1 MGMKIKSLTEEF
13 VDIFTLRAVSTVT
26 EEAVAVVVDTE
37 DLTIL
42 IAVPVTGAGV
52 AAIRIADRGLG
63 QDAVILISGSED
75 LISLQ
80 TCSGGEGPGHG
91 AEDGVGGFPVQAQE
105 VIRVHLPD
113 EGALDSCDS
122 FYDSCDNLK
131 FKNTNQQIV
140 F

>member
-1 MGMKIKSLTEEF
+1 M
-13 VDIFTLRAVSTVT
+13 STVT

-37 DLTIL
+37 DLTVL

-63 QDAVILISGSED
+63 QHAVILISGSED

-122 FYDSCDNLK
+122 FYDSLETAYLRIHPLFSVWTPRDSLEAGTPLDK
-131 FKNTNQQIV
+131 
-140 F
+140 